1 MKIGRYFIVV
11 LLVSGFLIFF
21 GDKGLVDYLSVKGEL
36 SALQVTN
43 KQISNEN
50 KVLKEKIIL
59 LRHDLRYIETIA
71 RNELGMVKKGDIV
84 YRFVE

>member
-21 GDKGLVDYLSVKGEL
+21 GDKGLVDYLSLKGKLSEL
-36 SALQVTN
+36 QGTN
-43 KQISNEN
+43 KRISNEN
-50 KVLKEKIIL
+50 RVLKEKIML

>member
-11 LLVSGFLIFF
+11 LLILGFLIFF
-21 GDKGLVDYLSVKGEL
+21 GDKGLVDYLSLKGKL
-36 SALQVTN
+36 SALQGTN
-43 KQISNEN
+43 KRTSNEN
-50 KVLKEKIIL
+50 KVLKEKVML

>member
-21 GDKGLVDYLSVKGEL
+21 GDKGLVDYLSLKGKLSEL
-36 SALQVTN
+36 QGTN
-43 KQISNEN
+43 KRISNKN
-50 KVLKEKIIL
+50 RVLKEKIMS